1 MKKEYLFIYSLIAF
15 LFLVEFVQVISLLPP
30 VCEGFD
36 KNGIGPN
43 VIHLTEILLDNTSST
58 TKIELIN
65 NIKFTSSESGNFK
78 PILEAKVKKP
88 NGKFTDL
95 DSDTKIEY
103 IKQKIIKTYILDC
116 NYNSFSQIQDIKYL
130 KSTNPDIQKILNNSK
145 DDPSHKILDI
155 ANFLDNST
163 NHFI

>member
-15 LFLVEFVQVISLLPP
+15 LFLVEFVQVISLLP

-36 KNGIGPN
+36 KNCIGPN